1 MEVNTKKIG
10 QDVLKFTVLGGSAVI
25 AVNSIMQLT
34 KSTDLKSAIMPAITL
49 LVGVSAFS
57 YAMTADKVG
66 FVPELNKNEVS
77 GEEDKSE
84 ALGRVS
90 SFDVNSGRVSNAIG
104 TRNKTVRGFFPAGT
118 TMPTVPNYTSGRL
131 IPYPK
136 KSAGDGKNWCCSQ
149 YETKVILDI
158 NHNPIGTI
166 TGCVDWTAKPI
177 GNPCSTAAII

>member
-77 GEEDKSE
+77 GEESKSE

-104 TRNKTVRGFFPAGT
+104 TNRNVRGLNPDGT
-118 TMPTVPNYTSGRL
+118 IMPTNPNMPLGRL
-131 IPYPK
+131 K
-136 KSAGDGKNWCCSQ
+136 KGDQKIFGEGTKKAECCTWTGSSW
-149 YETKVILDI
+149 KCV
-158 NHNPIGTI
+158 PAPCTI
-166 TGCVDWTAKPI
+166 SI
-177 GNPCSTAAII
+177 

>member
-77 GEEDKSE
+77 GEESKSE
-84 ALGRVS
+84 ALGRVY
-90 SFDVNSGRVSNAIG
+90 SFDVNLGRVSNAIG
-104 TRNKTVRGFFPAGT
+104 TRNKTVRGFVPAGT
-118 TMPTVPNYTSGRL
+118 TMPTNPNMPLGRL
-131 IPYPK
+131 K
-136 KSAGDGKNWCCSQ
+136 KGDQKIFGEGTKKAECCTWTGD
-149 YETKVILDI
+149 YWDCV
-158 NHNPIGTI
+158 PAPCTI
-166 TGCVDWTAKPI
+166 SI
-177 GNPCSTAAII
+177 

>member
-1 MEVNTKKIG
+1 MEVNTKKIA

-90 SFDVNSGRVSNAIG
+90 SFDVNSGVGFYNPQIYSKLKSGEKICNCAYLKKPEKICSKSVRCNDCCEGSGIG
-104 TRNKTVRGFFPAGT
+104 GHRDTDVTR
-118 TMPTVPNYTSGRL
+118 
-131 IPYPK
+131 
-136 KSAGDGKNWCCSQ
+136 D
-149 YETKVILDI
+149 
-158 NHNPIGTI
+158 
-166 TGCVDWTAKPI
+166 
-177 GNPCSTAAII
+177 